1 MAAIAAGLALLHCR
15 EKHRNRQHT
24 MKILVLNAGSSSH
37 KTCLYEIAET
47 PPDAPPTPL
56 WEGRI
61 EWHDNSASLS
71 VKNRQGAVL
80 KERIQ
85 GSSREQVIQS
95 LLRSAWDGDTRA
107 VRSEADIDVVGHRVV
122 HGGAHLVDPVAI
134 TPDVHAEIQSVSAFA
149 PLHIQ
154 AELEGVNIIEK
165 ILGDVPQVAVFDTG
179 FHQQMPAAATVYPG
193 PYEWFKKGIRRYGFH
208 GINHQ
213 YCTVRAGQLLGK
225 NPKSLK
231 LITCHLGNGC
241 SISAVQNGRS
251 IDTTMGFT
259 PLDGLMMGTRSG
271 AVDPGILT
279 HLMHEDG
286 LDGER
291 IDELLNKHSGLL
303 GISGLSSDM
312 RDILAAIRQGH
323 ERAQL
328 AFDIY
333 IHRIRAAIGA
343 MAAVLGG
350 VDAVVFTAGVGE
362 NSPEVRSAACRGLE
376 FAGLQLNYTANETP
390 SLDQDIAAVDS
401 TVRVLVIRAEEDWAI
416 ATECWQLTHSQ
427 RPQQASANRPASA
440 VVRTQ

>member
-1 MAAIAAGLALLHCR
+1 MAAVVAAQHWSALAPR
-15 EKHRNRQHT
+15 SNDRFFNTT

-37 KTCLYEIAET
+37 KACLYEIGER
-47 PPDAPPTPL
+47 PPEVPPAAL

-71 VKNRQGAVL
+71 VKNCQGAVV

-85 GSSREQVIQS
+85 GSPREQVIQS
-95 LLRSAWDGDTRA
+95 LLCSAWNGDTRA
-107 VRSEADIDVVGHRVV
+107 VRSETDIDVVGHRVV
-122 HGGAHLVDPVAI
+122 HGGAHLADPVAI
-134 TPDVHAEIQSVSAFA
+134 TLEVRAEIQGVSAFA

-193 PYEWFKKGIRRYGFH
+193 PYEWFEKGIRRYGFH
-208 GINHQ
+208 GISHQ
-213 YCTVRAGQLLGK
+213 YCTMRAGQLLGK

-231 LITCHLGNGC
+231 LVSCHLGNGC
-241 SISAVQNGRS
+241 SITAVQHGRS

-279 HLMHEDG
+279 HLMHEHS
-286 LDGER
+286 LDSER
-291 IDELLNKHSGLL
+291 IDELLNQHSGLL

-376 FAGLQLNYTANETP
+376 FAGLQLNDTANETP

-416 ATECWQLTHSQ
+416 ATECWKLTHSQ
-427 RPQQASANRPASA
+427 RPHRHRRTDRPAL
-440 VVRTQ
+440 